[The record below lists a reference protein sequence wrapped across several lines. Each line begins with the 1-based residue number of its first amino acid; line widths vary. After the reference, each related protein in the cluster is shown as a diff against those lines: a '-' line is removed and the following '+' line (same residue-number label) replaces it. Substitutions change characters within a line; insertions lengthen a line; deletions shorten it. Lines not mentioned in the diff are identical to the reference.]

1 MEWEM
6 VMKEPSSKWTY
17 NNCASAGWLR
27 LCLYKAVK
35 LPIGS
40 QSLSGM
46 TTTLTLS
53 HLNSTAVWV
62 VMKSEHGGS
71 LLVADCSSSVWS
83 AVLLPS
89 CFSKVLIVNTIAG
102 SQLLCSVLGRSGKL
116 KKKKLFTQKGQ
127 LGSSYCTIFWCKRPT
142 QLVCDLK
149 VKQ

>member
-1 MEWEM
+1 M
-6 VMKEPSSKWTY
+6 
-17 NNCASAGWLR
+17 
-27 LCLYKAVK
+27 YKAVK

-102 SQLLCSVLGRSGKL
+102 SQLLCSVLGRSGKF
-116 KKKKLFTQKGQ
+116 KKKTFHAKRSIGVKL
-127 LGSSYCTIFWCKRPT
+127 LYNI
-142 QLVCDLK
+142 LV
-149 VKQ
+149 